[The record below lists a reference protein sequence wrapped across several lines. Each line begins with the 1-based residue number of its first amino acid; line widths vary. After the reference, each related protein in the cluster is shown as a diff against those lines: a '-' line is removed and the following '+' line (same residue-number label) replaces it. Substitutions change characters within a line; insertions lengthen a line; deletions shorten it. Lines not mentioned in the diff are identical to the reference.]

1 MLLYSK
7 PPPTPRTAVFAFVT
21 EPWRLSSLSNGA
33 TPSTPGTGIF
43 LGMSYLKTG
52 AASPWEGGGGVYC
65 KNIEKRSGHHSNE
78 LQKHCKTLGSR
89 F

>member
-7 PPPTPRTAVFAFVT
+7 PPPRHGLPFLRSSPNLGV
-21 EPWRLSSLSNGA
+21 SSLSNGA

-52 AASPWEGGGGVYC
+52 AASPWEGGEEFTV
-65 KNIEKRSGHHSNE
+65 KILKKRSGHHSNE